1 MKLVRFLKEELEV
14 CGRVDGQDV
23 YLQNASE
30 QGLVDSGDK
39 IQWSDIKLFLPPVNP
54 VNIYAVGKNYSEHC
68 KETKLEEELENPV
81 IFMKTTNTVTAHN
94 EKVLLP
100 IFNPD
105 NVDYEAELAV
115 IIGKTGKNIPLDK
128 ALDYVLGYTC
138 AQDISARDAQFANGG
153 QWCRGKS
160 FDTFCPLGPIVE
172 TDLDPT
178 NLRIIQRLNGEVMQE
193 DTTAS
198 MLFSVAEIV
207 SYISRGMTLLPG
219 TVILTGTPGGVGF
232 TREPAVF
239 LKDGDMIEVEIE
251 NIGKLVNFVEGFAE
265 VNV

>member
-1 MKLVRFLKEELEV
+1 MKLVRFLKDGVEA
-14 CGRVDGQDV
+14 CGRVDGREV
-23 YLQNASE
+23 YLQNVSPD
-30 QGLVDSGDK
+30 GLVDSGDMVD
-39 IQWSDIKLFLPPVNP
+39 WDDIKIFLPPVDP

-81 IFMKTTNTVTAHN
+81 VFMKTTNTVTAHN

-115 IIGKTGKNIPLDK
+115 IIGKTGKNIPVAK

-138 AQDISARDAQFANGG
+138 AQDISARDAQFDNGG
-153 QWCRGKS
+153 QWVRGKS
-160 FDTFCPLGPIVE
+160 FDTFCPLGPVVE

-178 NLRIIQRLNGEVMQE
+178 NLKITQKLNGNVMQE

-207 SYISRGMTLLPG
+207 SYISRGVTLVPG

-239 LKDGDMIEVEIE
+239 LKDGDRIEVEIE
-251 NIGKLVNFVEGFAE
+251 NIGKLTNIVEGFAE
-265 VNV
+265 INV